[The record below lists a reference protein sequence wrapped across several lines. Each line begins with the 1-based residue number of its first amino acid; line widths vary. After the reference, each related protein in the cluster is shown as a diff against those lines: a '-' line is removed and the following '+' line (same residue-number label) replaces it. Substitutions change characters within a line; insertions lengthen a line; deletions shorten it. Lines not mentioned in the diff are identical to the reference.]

1 MRFRPDIEGLR
12 ALAIV
17 PVVVF
22 HAWPA
27 VLPGGYVGVD
37 VFFVISG
44 YLITSL
50 LLQRLENGSFSIGAF
65 YSARIRRIFPALFV
79 MLAAVAA
86 ASWLLL
92 TPSARVEFAR
102 TLGATAVFA
111 SNLEL
116 YRTTGYFDGATDLK
130 PLVHTWSLAVEEQY
144 YIFFPLLLAAL
155 YRRARGAI
163 GWVLAAVGLASLAYS
178 QWLLASDGPLAF
190 YSALSRT
197 FELMVGSLLAVRVAG
212 GGAPWPAGV
221 RQALGVGGVA
231 AIVSACVLLKP
242 DSAFPGLAALWPCLG
257 AAALIEA
264 GRGQTLASRMLALP
278 PLRWVGA
285 LSFSLYLWHWPL
297 LVFARHGLMGHPSA
311 MQAAVAVALAVALAW
326 VSLRWVEMPLRR
338 ADWPERRWLLSGA
351 AASGV
356 CLLVA
361 LGLWWSSHRAS
372 RTPTPVNALLAAVKD
387 HSPSRTRCHAASQ
400 AQIAYEGRCQV
411 GQPDARHQLV
421 VWGDSH
427 GIEVGEALG
436 ALISQRPADQQPL
449 RSLALL
455 TASRC
460 PPAVGYVPSG
470 VSYCRMRNEAVLAG
484 LLADAR
490 ADRVLI
496 AGRTSL
502 YMSDASEAAEFE
514 QGLQRAVQALAQAG
528 KKVWLLDPV
537 PTYEYSVPAAL
548 AQRQRFGWSL
558 EDFGMPRED
567 YLRREGPALALLARV
582 AAATGARRID
592 VAGVLCAERCA
603 VISTEGLPLYFDDN
617 HVSMAGARLLVR
629 QALQPLVD

>member
-17 PVVVF
+17 PVVIF

-50 LLQRLENGSFSIGAF
+50 LLQRLQSGSFSVGAF

-86 ASWLLL
+86 AAWLLL
-92 TPSARVEFAR
+92 TPSARIDFAR

-221 RQALGVGGVA
+221 RQALGVGGVV
-231 AIVSACVLLKP
+231 AIVSAGVLLKP

-278 PLRWVGA
+278 PLRWIGA

-297 LVFARHGLMGHPSA
+297 LVFARHALMGHPSA

-326 VSLRWVEMPLRR
+326 VSLRWVETPLRR
-338 ADWPERRWLLSGA
+338 ADWPRRRWLLSGA
-351 AASGV
+351 AVSGV
-356 CLLVA
+356 CLLAA
-361 LGLWWSSHRAS
+361 LGLWWSSHRAI
-372 RTPTPVNALLAAVKD
+372 TAPTPVSALLAAAKD
-387 HSPSRTRCHAASQ
+387 YSPSRARCHVASL
-400 AQIAYEGRCQV
+400 ARIAYDGRCQV
-411 GQPDARHQLV
+411 GQSDAPRQLA

-436 ALISQRPADQQPL
+436 EQIAQRPAVLQPP

-490 ADRVLI
+490 VDRVLI
-496 AGRTSL
+496 ASRTSL
-502 YMSDASEAAEFE
+502 YMGDASESAEFE
-514 QGLQRAVQALAQAG
+514 RGLQRAVQALTQAG
-528 KKVWLLDPV
+528 KQVWLLDPV
-537 PTYEYSVPAAL
+537 PTYGYAVPDAL
-548 AQRQRFGWSL
+548 AQRRRFGL
-558 EDFGMPRED
+558 GLADFGMSRAD

-582 AAATGARRID
+582 AAATGAQRID
-592 VAGVLCAERCA
+592 VGGAMCGERCT
-603 VISTEGLPLYFDDN
+603 VISPEGRPLYFDDN
-617 HVSMAGARLLVR
+617 HVSMVGARLLVR
-629 QALQPLVD
+629 QVLQPLVE